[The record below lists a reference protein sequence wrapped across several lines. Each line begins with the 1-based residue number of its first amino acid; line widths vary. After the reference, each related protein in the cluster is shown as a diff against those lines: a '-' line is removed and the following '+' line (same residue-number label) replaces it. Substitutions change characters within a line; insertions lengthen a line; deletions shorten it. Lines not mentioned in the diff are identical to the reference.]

1 MRPSL
6 CLQSIP
12 HQIWE
17 VAKWCV
23 AWQYFALL
31 WSSQARSTA
40 EAEWIQ
46 RWVGCLSWCDIV
58 RLKHICDFSRKKR
71 LKNEVCKWQIDRMID
86 QGPGWCRN
94 WSEPRTDPCFDFR
107 LSETLLSNLR
117 QVFQEWCFGRTQVDF
132 YWEGMNERHVFVFAV
147 ATPKKV
153 SNTMSML
160 PSSWNFVGVPAS
172 LTAFSAVRFLQ
183 IFRLWVLH
191 LQFEFQRRSFAASPS
206 SSCSSYL
213 QRLFCWIWQKDH
225 KNMELPTFI
234 VKSEILTF
242 CEAGCIGGF
251 CERYCFEV
259 VWGACSVAQLR
270 KFFGFWDI
278 QFVPRHF
285 LGHWTSYPTSM
296 LCYTSHLQHQTL
308 QPKRWS
314 WYLQAFSVYW
324 TRTSYP
330 RSWEGR
336 L

>member
-1 MRPSL
+1 
-6 CLQSIP
+6 
-12 HQIWE
+12 
-17 VAKWCV
+17 
-23 AWQYFALL
+23 
-31 WSSQARSTA
+31 
-40 EAEWIQ
+40 
-46 RWVGCLSWCDIV
+46 
-58 RLKHICDFSRKKR
+58 
-71 LKNEVCKWQIDRMID
+71 
-86 QGPGWCRN
+86 
-94 WSEPRTDPCFDFR
+94 
-107 LSETLLSNLR
+107 
-117 QVFQEWCFGRTQVDF
+117 
-132 YWEGMNERHVFVFAV
+132 
-147 ATPKKV
+147 
-153 SNTMSML
+153 ML
-160 PSSWNFVGVPAS
+160 PSSWNFVGVP
-172 LTAFSAVRFLQ
+172 T
-183 IFRLWVLH
+183 
-191 LQFEFQRRSFAASPS
+191 SFHS
-206 SSCSSYL
+206 SSFQVLANFSPLSTTPPIRIPKTELRGITIEQLLVVSS
-213 QRLFCWIWQKDH
+213 RLFCWIWHKDH

-285 LGHWTSYPTSM
+285 LGHWTCYPTSM

-314 WYLQAFSVYW
+314 WYLQAFSMYW